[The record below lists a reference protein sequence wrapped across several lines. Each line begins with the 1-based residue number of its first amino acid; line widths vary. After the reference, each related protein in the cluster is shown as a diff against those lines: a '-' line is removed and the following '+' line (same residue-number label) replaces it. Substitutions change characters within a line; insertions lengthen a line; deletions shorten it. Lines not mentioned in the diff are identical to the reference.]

1 MAKNITI
8 GSTNF
13 SNVNK
18 LKVKE
23 TGTENYIDF
32 LETSDANAVASD
44 IISGKTAYVNGNKI
58 TGTLEVS
65 SGGYDVVVIND
76 GGGNSIKMLVKFSDG
91 KGLQV
96 HFPFSLPNTTYDD
109 IHLKNVVWLKVLSYD
124 VVWGNSTGITEAQA
138 TNSAGYTLTENVT
151 IELRD

>member
-32 LETSDANAVASD
+32 LETSDADAVASD

-65 SGGYDVVVIND
+65 SGGYDLDIQGLHGSITVHVKDINNTTDYYVVIA
-76 GGGNSIKMLVKFSDG
+76 SDC
-91 KGLQV
+91 
-96 HFPFSLPNTTYDD
+96 
-109 IHLKNVVWLKVLSYD
+109 HLKN
-124 VVWGNSTGITEAQA
+124 ITWVKLVNYGAYLDI
-138 TNSAGYTLTENVT
+138 GGLTESQALSGHILT
-151 IELRD
+151 QDSYIITDHD